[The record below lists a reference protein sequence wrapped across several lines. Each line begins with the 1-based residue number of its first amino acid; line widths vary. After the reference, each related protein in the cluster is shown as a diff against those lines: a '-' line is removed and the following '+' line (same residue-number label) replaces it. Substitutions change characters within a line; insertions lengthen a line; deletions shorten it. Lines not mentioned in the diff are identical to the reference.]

1 MPDAVPHRLTDDCTD
16 IFRLFISPI
25 YCLQYTFCMSH
36 LRSALLAALLLL
48 TLAVPSPTCSWD
60 YLIWIPRSQNADPL
74 YRFIRNGKV
83 GYIDQRGKIVVPPD
97 IEWFGDN
104 GGGEFHDGLL
114 EVSASDGVYV
124 DRTGKHAFHKKFS
137 RGWDFSEGLAVAM
150 QTDGEKWGYIDTR
163 GEFAILP
170 QFSSSPMDYVWPF
183 EGGFAKIEVAGKFG
197 YVDHSGNF
205 TISPRFLDG
214 DSFHDGYAR
223 VILEGPCA
231 KMERGPCSSPQV
243 VPADA
248 DKHTPLSSC
257 KYSFVDT
264 SGRIISDLRFDS
276 AGSFSEG
283 LAPVQISGLWGY
295 IDTSGSLVIPARFEK
310 AESFSDGLG
319 LVISNGMVGYIDRT
333 GAYAI
338 QPQFKY
344 AESFAD
350 GLAVIGD
357 QDSGYW
363 YINKSGIQAF
373 PQKFLIASSYFKGL
387 AHVKLQETSDAND
400 VRTETFAYIDTAG
413 KQIFKYSYKID

>member
-1 MPDAVPHRLTDDCTD
+1 M
-16 IFRLFISPI
+16 S
-25 YCLQYTFCMSH
+25 CL
-36 LRSALLAALLLL
+36 RPALAAAVILL

-97 IEWFGDN
+97 IEWFGGN

-124 DRTGKHAFHKKFS
+124 DRNGKPAFDKKFS

-150 QTDGEKWGYIDTR
+150 ETDGGKWGYINTH

-170 QFSSSPMDYVWPF
+170 RFASSGMDYVWPF
-183 EGGFAKIEVAGKFG
+183 QGGFAKIEVAGKFG
-197 YVDHSGNF
+197 YIDHTGNF
-205 TISPRFLDG
+205 VIPPTLLDG

-223 VILEGPCA
+223 VIVDGPCA
-231 KMERGPCSSPQV
+231 KMEHGPCASPQV
-243 VPADA
+243 VPVEAE
-248 DKHTPLSSC
+248 HSSLSSC
-257 KYSFVDT
+257 KYAFVGS

-283 LAPVQISGLWGY
+283 LAPVEISGLWGY
-295 IDTSGSLVIPARFEK
+295 IDTSGNLVIPARFEK

-319 LVISNGMVGYIDRT
+319 LVTSNGMVGYIDRT

-350 GLAVIGD
+350 ELAVIGSE
-357 QDSGYW
+357 DSGYW
-363 YINKSGIQAF
+363 YINKNGTQAF
-373 PQKFLIASSYFKGL
+373 PGKFLLASSYFKGL
-387 AHVKLQETSDAND
+387 AHVKLEETSDADD
-400 VRTETFAYIDTAG
+400 VRKESFAYIDTAG
-413 KQIFKYSYKID
+413 RQIFKYTYKID